1 MSETERDV
9 DRRIGVV
16 IVDDDALVRVGLV
29 MMMGGAPDVRVLA
42 EAEDGAA
49 VQELVER
56 HAPDVVLMDIRMPTV
71 DGLTATERLR
81 ALPDPPEVLVLTTFD
96 ADEHVLRALRAGAAG
111 FLLKDTPPREL
122 INAVHTVHEGHAML
136 APSVTKRMLE
146 RFASPAP
153 ADSAAG
159 RSEAVERLSVL
170 SDRERQ
176 VLVAVAEG
184 KSNAE
189 VGRAL
194 GMRETTV
201 KAHVSRI
208 LAKLEMSNRVQAAI
222 LAHDAGW
229 A

>member
-1 MSETERDV
+1 MIRTLL
-9 DRRIGVV
+9 
-16 IVDDDALVRVGLV
+16 VDDELLVRSGLRMILESDPDIEVVGE
-29 MMMGGAPDVRVLA
+29 GDNGDDAVRLA
-42 EAEDGAA
+42 EE
-49 VQELVER
+49 VR
-56 HAPDVVLMDIRMPTV
+56 PDVVLLDIRMPGT
-71 DGLTATERLR
+71 DGLTAAARITD
-81 ALPDPPEVLVLTTFD
+81 LPEPPRVVLLTTFD
-96 ADEHVLRALRAGAAG
+96 LDEYVHSALRAGAVG

-122 INAVHTVHEGHAML
+122 INAVRTVHEGHAML

-146 RFASPAP
+146 RFAAPAP
-153 ADSAAG
+153 GDSAAG
-159 RSEAVERLSVL
+159 REEALRRLSVL

-184 KSNAE
+184 RSNAE
-189 VGRAL
+189 AGRAL

-208 LAKLEMSNRVQAAI
+208 LSKLGMSNRVQVAI

>member
-1 MSETERDV
+1 MIRTLL
-9 DRRIGVV
+9 
-16 IVDDDALVRVGLV
+16 VDDELLVRSGLRMILEADPGIAVVGE
-29 MMMGGAPDVRVLA
+29 GSDGEEAVRLA
-42 EAEDGAA
+42 
-49 VQELVER
+49 QELT
-56 HAPDVVLMDIRMPTV
+56 PDVVLLDIRMPGT
-71 DGLTATERLR
+71 DGLAAAARLS
-81 ALPDPPEVLVLTTFD
+81 ALPQAPKTVLLTTFD
-96 ADEHVLRALRAGAAG
+96 LDEYVHGALRAGAVG

-122 INAVHTVHEGHAML
+122 INAVHTVNEGHAML

-146 RFASPAP
+146 RFAAPAP

-159 RSEAVERLSVL
+159 RTEALRRLSVL
-170 SDRERQ
+170 SERERQ

-208 LAKLEMSNRVQAAI
+208 LAKLDMSNRVQAAI

>member
-1 MSETERDV
+1 MIRTLL
-9 DRRIGVV
+9 
-16 IVDDDALVRVGLV
+16 VDDELLVRSGLRMILEADPGIEVVGE
-29 MMMGGAPDVRVLA
+29 GSDGEEAVRLA
-42 EAEDGAA
+42 L
-49 VQELVER
+49 ELT
-56 HAPDVVLMDIRMPTV
+56 PDVVLLDIRMPGT
-71 DGLTATERLR
+71 DGLAAAARLS
-81 ALPDPPEVLVLTTFD
+81 ALPQAPRVVLLTTFD
-96 ADEHVLRALRAGAAG
+96 LDEYVHGALRAGAVG

-159 RSEAVERLSVL
+159 RTEALRRLSVL
-170 SDRERQ
+170 SERERH

-208 LAKLEMSNRVQAAI
+208 LAKLDMSNRVQAAI

>member
-1 MSETERDV
+1 M
-9 DRRIGVV
+9 V
-16 IVDDDALVRVGLV
+16 IRTLLVDDEILVRSGLRMILEADPGIEVVGE
-29 MMMGGAPDVRVLA
+29 GGDGA
-42 EAEDGAA
+42 EAVRLA
-49 VQELVER
+49 QELT
-56 HAPDVVLMDIRMPTV
+56 PDVVLLDIRMPGT
-71 DGLTATERLR
+71 DGLAAAARLN
-81 ALPDPPEVLVLTTFD
+81 ALPQAPRVVLLTTFD
-96 ADEHVLRALRAGAAG
+96 LDEYVHGALRAGAVG

-122 INAVHTVHEGHAML
+122 INAVHTVYDGHAML

-146 RFASPAP
+146 RFASPSP

-159 RSEAVERLSVL
+159 RAEAVRRLSVL
-170 SDRERQ
+170 SERERQ

>member
-1 MSETERDV
+1 MIRTLL
-9 DRRIGVV
+9 
-16 IVDDDALVRVGLV
+16 VDDELLVRSGLRMILEADPGIEVVGE
-29 MMMGGAPDVRVLA
+29 GSDGEEAVRLA
-42 EAEDGAA
+42 E
-49 VQELVER
+49 ELG
-56 HAPDVVLMDIRMPTV
+56 PDVVLLDIRMPGT
-71 DGLTATERLR
+71 DGLAAAARLS
-81 ALPDPPEVLVLTTFD
+81 AMPHPPRVVLLTTFD
-96 ADEHVLRALRAGAAG
+96 LDEYVHAALRAGAVG

-159 RSEAVERLSVL
+159 RTEALRRLSVL
-170 SDRERQ
+170 SERERQ

-194 GMRETTV
+194 DMRETTV

-208 LAKLEMSNRVQAAI
+208 LAKLDMSNRVQAAI

>member
-1 MSETERDV
+1 MIRTLL
-9 DRRIGVV
+9 
-16 IVDDDALVRVGLV
+16 VDDELLVRSGLR
-29 MMMGGAPDVRVLA
+29 MILEAAPDIEVVGEGSDGDEAVRLA
-42 EAEDGAA
+42 E
-49 VQELVER
+49 EL
-56 HAPDVVLMDIRMPTV
+56 APDVVLLDIRMPGT
-71 DGLTATERLR
+71 DGLAAAARLSE
-81 ALPDPPEVLVLTTFD
+81 LPHAPRVVLLTTFD
-96 ADEHVLRALRAGAAG
+96 LDEYVHGALRAGAVG

-122 INAVHTVHEGHAML
+122 ITAVRTVHEGHAML

-159 RSEAVERLSVL
+159 RTEALRRLSVL
-170 SDRERQ
+170 SERERH